1 MGVAEE
7 RRLVSGKHR
16 RDRGFRACVA
26 GVLPDGFMCNNRR
39 IYIVRGSMTRKT
51 CIIIGTRPEV
61 IKMSP
66 VVRACDSLGLDWFMI
81 HTGQHYSYNM
91 DRVFF
96 EQLGLP
102 DARYNLDVGS
112 GLGGH
117 GAQTG
122 RMLAGIEEVLIKE
135 EPDVVLV
142 EGDTNTVLAGALA
155 ASKLG
160 IKVGHVEAG
169 LRSYDRRMPEEINR
183 VVADHISDYL
193 FAPTEQSRD
202 ILLGEGVFDE
212 KIFVSGNTVVDAVYQ
227 NRGIA
232 NDRGETL
239 ESICGAGLDIEPDG
253 YFLATAHRQENVDDA
268 ARFAGILKGLELV
281 SDEFSLPVVYPIH
294 PRSGK
299 MMEEF
304 SLGAKGVTFIE
315 PLDYLSFLKLEA
327 DARLVLTDS
336 GGVQEETCIL
346 KVPCVTL
353 RDSTERPE
361 TAIVGANVLAGVDPE
376 KILEGARVMIGR
388 ARDWENPFGDGRAGE
403 RIVSITMDAKV

>member
-1 MGVAEE
+1 M
-7 RRLVSGKHR
+7 KKI
-16 RDRGFRACVA
+16 CV
-26 GVLPDGFMCNNRR
+26 
-39 IYIVRGSMTRKT
+39 
-51 CIIIGTRPEV
+51 IIGTRPEI

-66 VVRACDSLGLDWFMI
+66 VIRACERRGADHFMV

-102 DARYNLDVGS
+102 DAKYNLDVGS
-112 GLGGH
+112 GSGGH

-122 RMLAGIEEVLIKE
+122 RMLSGIEKILIAEK
-135 EPDVVLV
+135 PDVVLV

-193 FAPTEQSRD
+193 FAPTVQSRD
-202 ILLGEGVFDE
+202 ILLGEGISDE
-212 KIFVSGNTVVDAVYQ
+212 KVSVTGNTVVDAVYQ
-227 NRGIA
+227 NLKIVNGRDDWDE
-232 NDRGETL
+232 NP
-239 ESICGAGLDIEPDG
+239 ESIFGTGLDLEPNG

-268 ARFAGILKGLELV
+268 TRFAGILKGLELV
-281 SDEFSLPVVYPIH
+281 SEEFSLPVVYPIH
-294 PRSGK
+294 PRSRK

-304 SLGAKGVTFIE
+304 SLDAVGVTFIE

-327 DARLVLTDS
+327 DTRLVLTDS

-353 RDSTERPE
+353 RDNTERPE
-361 TAIVGANVLAGVDPE
+361 TAEVGANVLVGVDPE

-388 ARDWENPFGDGRAGE
+388 SRDWENPFGDGRAGE
-403 RIVSITMDAKV
+403 RIVSITMDEKV